1 MGFLM
6 LSRTERLA
14 CLTILLLAAIVT
26 LYPLVTLLTTA
37 LAPSGASG
45 GISFSPHVSLSAFG
59 YAWRSGDFS
68 RYMAN
73 TAIVTVSVV
82 VISALI
88 AVPAGYAIALVR
100 PPGARWVLYTAV
112 FGFMLP
118 VEALIVPWYYQFQS
132 AGLINSYWAMI
143 LPQAAQSV
151 AFGTFWMYVAFRSI
165 PKSLSESATI
175 DGASRLSLL
184 WRILV
189 PNVGPAV
196 KTMAALVFLWTWNA
210 FLLPLVMVSN
220 SSLYTVTVG
229 LSTFQGA
236 HFNNYS
242 ALAAGSC
249 LAALPVVIVYL
260 FAQRSF
266 IAGLFSGSVV
276 E

>member
-1 MGFLM
+1 M
-6 LSRTERLA
+6 LSRAERLT
-14 CLTILLLAAIVT
+14 CLAILLLAAVIT
-26 LYPLVTLLTTA
+26 LYPLVTLVSTA
-37 LAPSGASG
+37 LAPSGTSG
-45 GISFSPHVSLSAFG
+45 GISFGDHLSLSAFA

-68 RYMAN
+68 AYMRN

-82 VISALI
+82 VISAVI

-100 PPGARWVLYTAV
+100 PPGARWVLYVAV

-118 VEALIVPWYYQFQS
+118 VEALIVPWYYQFRS
-132 AGLINSYWAMI
+132 AGLINTYWAMI
-143 LPQAAQSV
+143 LPQVAQSV

-165 PKSLSESATI
+165 PRSLSESATI
-175 DGASRLSLL
+175 DGASRVALL

-210 FLLPLVMVSN
+210 FLLPLVMVS
-220 SSLYTVTVG
+220 SQSLYTVTVG

-236 HFNNYS
+236 HFNNYA
-242 ALAAGSC
+242 ALAAGSV
-249 LAALPVVIVYL
+249 LAALPVVLVYL

-266 IAGLFSGSVV
+266 ISGLFAGSVV

>member
-1 MGFLM
+1 MM
-6 LSRTERLA
+6 LSRAERTV
-14 CLTILLLAAIVT
+14 CLVILFVAAIVT
-26 LYPLVTLLTTA
+26 LYPMVVLISTA
-37 LAPSGASG
+37 LEPLNAGSGL
-45 GISFSPHVSLSAFG
+45 SFSHRLSVSAFG
-59 YAWRSGDFS
+59 YAWQAGDFS
-68 RYMAN
+68 AYMRN

-82 VISALI
+82 LVSAVIS
-88 AVPAGYAIALVR
+88 VMAGYAIALAK
-100 PPGARWVLYTAV
+100 PPGARWVLYASV
-112 FGFMLP
+112 LGFILP
-118 VEALIVPWYYQFQS
+118 VEALIVPWYYQFRTV
-132 AGLINSYWAMI
+132 GIINTYWSMI
-143 LPQAAQSV
+143 LPQAAQSI

-165 PKSLSESATI
+165 PRSLSESALI
-175 DGASRLSLL
+175 DGASPVSLL

-189 PNVGPAV
+189 PNVAPAV

-229 LSTFQGA
+229 LSTFTGA

-249 LAALPVVIVYL
+249 LAALPVVVVYL

-266 IAGLFSGSVV
+266 IAGLFAGSLV

>member
-1 MGFLM
+1 M
-6 LSRTERLA
+6 LSRAERLA
-14 CLTILLLAAIVT
+14 CLAILLLAAIIT
-26 LYPLVTLLTTA
+26 LYPLVTLVTTA

-45 GISFSPHVSLSAFG
+45 GISFSPHLSLSAFG

-82 VISALI
+82 VISAI
-88 AVPAGYAIALVR
+88 VAVPAGYAIALVR

-143 LPQAAQSV
+143 LPQAAQSI

-236 HFNNYS
+236 HFNNYA